1 MSNTSIKTETT
12 KRISDEVFAEVERE
26 LASVPAVPAAPAP
39 AVVEKTD
46 RLNQL
51 SELALP
57 YVWMIAIGVWVAG
70 LLILQSRTPIT
81 QCIGA
86 GAVVALV
93 LSSVVFAW
101 RSRLD

>member
-26 LASVPAVPAAPAP
+26 LASVPAVTAAPAQ